1 MDRFMSHYQDDLRE
15 SLFIRIPKII
25 FEEDYWRKLP
35 SASKSIYPV
44 ILKHINAQGT
54 CFPSEETISKLAGVT
69 PKTVREGLK
78 GLDDFP
84 GFEKE
89 KYITQRGHSGYRYII
104 EPVAKEVKAMSISHA
119 FFNGGNWS
127 ELTPCAKAIY
137 PALKY
142 FSWWHYDLYIENE
155 EIAFENDD
163 EDSVS
168 PEDPYPLR
176 KYDFINPDN
185 ESVAQ
190 FAGIDI
196 RSIRSSYQSLIDN
209 GFMEYHGMVEGRDT
223 WELFTRPSL
232 TLSENITY

>member
-1 MDRFMSHYQDDLRE
+1 MSHYQDDLRE

-54 CFPSEETISKLAGVT
+54 CFPSEETIAKLAGVT

-78 GLDDFP
+78 GLDGLP

-89 KYITQRGHSGYRYII
+89 KYSTQRGYSGYRYMID
-104 EPVAKEVKAMSISHA
+104 PVGKKVKVISISHA

-127 ELTPCAKAIY
+127 ELTPSAKAIY
-137 PALKY
+137 PVLKY
-142 FSWWHYDLYIENE
+142 FSWWDYDLYIEHE
-155 EIAFENDD
+155 DVDYENAD
-163 EDSVS
+163 EDSIS
-168 PEDPYPLR
+168 PDSPYPLR
-176 KYDFINPDN
+176 KHDFINPDN
-185 ESVAQ
+185 ENVAQ
-190 FAGIDI
+190 FSGVDI

-209 GFMEYHGMVEGRDT
+209 GFMEHHGMIEGRET
-223 WELFTRPSL
+223 WKLFTRPSL
-232 TLSENITY
+232 TLSENITH